1 MVRRREFL
9 NALAVGA
16 AGLAVGSTAK
26 SYGQI
31 LGSND
36 RLNFAVIGL
45 NGRAYAHLSAL
56 KANRSAA
63 RISHVCDVD
72 SNILKKFADSVQQEM
87 GEAPVSEKDFRRIL
101 EQKDV
106 DAITIATP
114 DHWHAPMAIAGLQ
127 AGKHVY
133 VEKPCSHNPAEGA
146 MLVQAQQKY
155 GKAGADGH
163 AAAVFAAHHRDC
175 RKNRPG
181 LIGRPYFAKAWYSN
195 VRKSIGTGKEAPV
208 PPQLDWDLWQG
219 PAPRRPYKDN
229 VQPYNWH
236 WFRIYGTGE
245 TLNNGTHE
253 VDVCRWALG
262 VDYPK
267 RVTASG
273 GRYHFKDDWQ
283 FYDTLVTSFEYEDK
297 MISWEGK
304 SCEGMKYYGRDRGS
318 TIMGT
323 TGSVLVDRDGYEIY
337 DLKGNKT
344 KRIQDGQYNLVHRP
358 SRPRFHDRCSLCQLH
373 CRNPQRREAQCAY
386 CCGQCCGHDAAAFQH
401 RMGSRPRTASRHQRR
416 ADPGRSGSHEDV
428 GPRIREGLGAAYI
441 RLQPV
446 SIGQRKLRDVPQ
458 GAIVMRASAVM
469 TKVLSRRNFIRSGAA
484 VRGVCGFKQRLCVG

>member
-1 MVRRREFL
+1 LVTRREFL
-9 NALAVGA
+9 DTLAAGA
-16 AGLAVGSTAK
+16 AGLAIGSTAK

-45 NGRAYAHLSAL
+45 NSRAYAHLSAL
-56 KANRSAA
+56 KANKDAA

-72 SNILKKFADSVQQEM
+72 SNILGKFAGAVQE
-87 GEAPVSEKDFRRIL
+87 GLGYAPATDKDFRNIL
-101 EQKDV
+101 QLKDV

-146 MLVQAQQKY
+146 LLVEAQRKY
-155 GKAGADGH
+155 GKVVQMGTQQRSSPHTIEIVDKIQNGI
-163 AAAVFAAHHRDC
+163 
-175 RKNRPG
+175 
-181 LIGRPYFAKAWYSN
+181 IGRAYFAKAWYVN

-219 PAPRRPYKDN
+219 PAPHRPYKDN

-262 VDYPK
+262 VDYPS
-267 RVTASG
+267 RITSSG
-273 GRYHFKDDWQ
+273 GRYHFKDDWE
-283 FYDTLVTSFEYEDK
+283 FYDTLVTNFEYDDK

-304 SCEGMKYYGRDRGS
+304 CCEGMKLYNRDRGS

-323 TGSVLVDRDGYEIY
+323 NGSVLVDRDGYEIY
-337 DLKGNKT
+337 DLKGKKT
-344 KRIQDGQYNLVHRP
+344 SEFKLGTETSSSDLTGRDSMTDAHIANFIAAIQKGE
-358 SRPRFHDRCSLCQLH
+358 SL
-373 CRNPQRREAQCAY
+373 NA
-386 CCGQCCGHDAAAFQH
+386 
-401 RMGSRPRTASRHQRR
+401 
-416 ADPGRSGSHEDV
+416 
-428 GPRIREGLGAAYI
+428 
-441 RLQPV
+441 PV
-446 SIGQRKLRDVPQ
+446 SVGNV
-458 GAIVMRASAVM
+458 AVTM
-469 TKVLSRRNFIRSGAA
+469 LQLSNVAWEVNRELHLDTATGKIQNDAEA
-484 VRGVCGFKQRLCVG
+484 MKQWGREYEKGWAPHL

>member
-1 MVRRREFL
+1 MVTRREFL
-9 NALAVGA
+9 DTLATGA
-16 AGLAVGSTAK
+16 AGLAIGSTAK

-45 NGRAYAHLSAL
+45 NSRAYAHLSAL
-56 KANRSAA
+56 KVNKDAA
-63 RISHVCDVD
+63 RVSHVCDVD
-72 SNILKKFADSVQQEM
+72 SNILGKFAAAVQQGLGYEP
-87 GEAPVSEKDFRRIL
+87 ATEKDFRNIL
-101 EQKDV
+101 QLKEV

-146 MLVQAQQKY
+146 LLVEAQLKY
-155 GKAGADGH
+155 GKVVQMGTQQRSSPHTIEIVDKIHNGI
-163 AAAVFAAHHRDC
+163 
-175 RKNRPG
+175 
-181 LIGRPYFAKAWYSN
+181 IGRAYFAKAWYVN

-262 VDYPK
+262 VDYPN
-267 RVTASG
+267 RITSSG

-283 FYDTLVTSFEYEDK
+283 FYDTLVTSFEYDDK

-304 SCEGMKYYGRDRGS
+304 CCEGMKVYNRDRGS

-323 TGSVLVDRDGYEIY
+323 KGSVLVDRDGYEIY
-337 DLKGNKT
+337 DLSGKKT
-344 KRIQDGQYNLVHRP
+344 GEFRTGTETSSSDLTGRD
-358 SRPRFHDRCSLCQLH
+358 SMT
-373 CRNPQRREAQCAY
+373 
-386 CCGQCCGHDAAAFQH
+386 DAHFA
-401 RMGSRPRTASRHQRR
+401 
-416 ADPGRSGSHEDV
+416 
-428 GPRIREGLGAAYI
+428 
-441 RLQPV
+441 
-446 SIGQRKLRDVPQ
+446 
-458 GAIVMRASAVM
+458 
-469 TKVLSRRNFIRSGAA
+469 NFIATIQKGDSLNAPISVGNVA
-484 VRGVCGFKQRLCVG
+484 VTMLQLSNVAWEVNRELRLDTANGKIQNDADAMKLWGREYEKGWAPHL

>member
-1 MVRRREFL
+1 MVTRREFL
-9 NALAVGA
+9 DALAVGA
-16 AGLAVGSTAK
+16 AGLAVGTTAK

-31 LGSND
+31 VGSND

-45 NGRAYAHLSAL
+45 NGRGYAHLSSL

-72 SNILKKFADSVQQEM
+72 SDILRKFRDTVQQEM
-87 GEAPVSEKDFRRIL
+87 GETPVAEKDFRRIL

-114 DHWHAPMAIAGLQ
+114 DHWHAPMAIAALH

-133 VEKPCSHNPAEGA
+133 LEKPSSHNPAEGE

-155 GKAGADGH
+155 
-163 AAAVFAAHHRDC
+163 
-175 RKNRPG
+175 RKLVQMGTQQRSSPHTLEIVARIHEG
-181 LIGRPYFAKAWYSN
+181 IIGRPYFAKAWYTN
-195 VRKSIGTGKEAPV
+195 VRKSIGTGTEVSV

-229 VQPYNWH
+229 VHPYNWH
-236 WFRIYGTGE
+236 WFRNYGTGE

-262 VDYPK
+262 VDYPQ

-273 GRYHFKDDWQ
+273 GRFHFKDDWQ
-283 FYDTLVTSFEYEDK
+283 FYDTLVTSFEYPDA

-304 SCEGMKYYGRDRGS
+304 SCQGMKCYGRDRGS

-323 TGSVLVDRDGYEIY
+323 TGTVLVDRDGYEVY

-344 KRIQDGQYNLVHRP
+344 GEFKAGGTTSSSDLVGRDSMTDAHFANFIAGIRKGESLNAPVSVGNVAVTMLQLSNIAWEVRRELPLDTKDGRIQGD
-358 SRPRFHDRCSLCQLH
+358 
-373 CRNPQRREAQCAY
+373 REA
-386 CCGQCCGHDAAAFQH
+386 
-401 RMGSRPRTASRHQRR
+401 MKMW
-416 ADPGRSGSHEDV
+416 GREYETGWAPH
-428 GPRIREGLGAAYI
+428 I
-441 RLQPV
+441 
-446 SIGQRKLRDVPQ
+446 
-458 GAIVMRASAVM
+458 
-469 TKVLSRRNFIRSGAA
+469 
-484 VRGVCGFKQRLCVG
+484 